1 MHSDNFLNCWE
12 FNKCGREPG
21 GRNVLK
27 DGVCSVAIEIG
38 ADSIHNGKNGGRCC
52 WVITNPVFE
61 GDSLHDF
68 CLKKVRDCRE
78 CDFYLFVEKSEKLL
92 FVA

>member
-1 MHSDNFLNCWE
+1 MDSNNFLNCWE
-12 FNKCGREPG
+12 YNKCDREPG
-21 GRNVLK
+21 GENVLK
-27 DGVCSVAIEIG
+27 YGVCSVTLERG

-61 GDSLHDF
+61 EDSLN
-68 CLKKVRDCRE
+68 RDCRE
-78 CDFYLFVEKSEKLL
+78 CDFYLFVKKSEKLL